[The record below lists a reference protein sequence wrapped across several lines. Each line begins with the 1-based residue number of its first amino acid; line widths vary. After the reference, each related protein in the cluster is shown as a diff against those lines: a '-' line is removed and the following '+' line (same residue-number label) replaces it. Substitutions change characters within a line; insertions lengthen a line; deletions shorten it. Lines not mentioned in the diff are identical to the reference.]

1 MEWYL
6 PITIIP
12 GIGLLLL
19 STSNLLVQLAAEINT
34 LSLNPLKKEITLRK
48 IKQLKRLNYV
58 MVFFYVTV
66 SLLVIAG
73 LLQSIFT
80 QINVQLNIGIWVTT
94 LGIVFLLI
102 GLLNLVVYS
111 LKAIQIRQD
120 QYVA

>member
-19 STSNLLVQLAAEINT
+19 STSNLLVNLNSEINT
-34 LSLNPLKKEITLRK
+34 LSLDPLKKEITHRK

-73 LLQSIFT
+73 LLESIST
-80 QINVQLNIGIWVTT
+80 QINLQLNIGICVTT
-94 LGIVFLLI
+94 LGIVFFLI
-102 GLLNLVVYS
+102 GLLNLVIYS
-111 LKAIQIRQD
+111 LKAIKIRQD
-120 QYVA
+120 QHVI